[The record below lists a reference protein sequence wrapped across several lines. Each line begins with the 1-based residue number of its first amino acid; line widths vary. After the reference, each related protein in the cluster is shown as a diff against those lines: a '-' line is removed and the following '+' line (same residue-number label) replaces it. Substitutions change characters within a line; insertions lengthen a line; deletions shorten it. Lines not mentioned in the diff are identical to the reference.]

1 MINDSDSTV
10 PDKKDSKNLENDFQG
25 NQHRPS
31 CADSI
36 EYSLELEKEDDGM
49 DVEDDT
55 FDENMTSSIKQ
66 NKRRIGK
73 PKLR

>member
-10 PDKKDSKNLENDFQG
+10 SDKKDSKYLENDCKD

-31 CADSI
+31 CTDSI

>member
-1 MINDSDSTV
+1 MS
-10 PDKKDSKNLENDFQG
+10 DKKGSKYVENDFKI
-25 NQHRPS
+25 NQPGPS
-31 CADSI
+31 YTDSI
-36 EYSLELEKEDDGM
+36 EDSLELEKEEDSM

-66 NKRRIGK
+66 NKRRISK

>member
-1 MINDSDSTV
+1 MINDLDSTV
-10 PDKKDSKNLENDFQG
+10 PDKKDSKYLENDFKC

-31 CADSI
+31 CTDSI
-36 EYSLELEKEDDGM
+36 EDSLELEKEDDGM

-66 NKRRIGK
+66 NRRRIGK